1 VRKKPGAK
9 ETVHLRP
16 FFAATLLFLASRTA
30 WADEGRSAG
39 DVADALLGLP
49 ADAPAE
55 QREALK
61 TELAAAKKRVATV
74 IIKVE
79 TKGGPI
85 VAKKGRVLVDDK
97 EAATLPLAR
106 PLYLEPGKRRIAIEA
121 PDHRYIPIEADLEA
135 GTSVAVTL
143 REAPPAAPPAA
154 PPDDK
159 PLWPGIVLA
168 SIGAAGLGAGIGL
181 IVVSKNKE
189 SDAETLGASI
199 GTCNPSS
206 LDARCSE
213 LASTVADRN
222 AFQNGAV
229 VSFIVGGIGAAA
241 SIVYFAIPTPRETP
255 EGVAKPVALAPAI
268 GPSMWGLSITG
279 AF

>member
-1 VRKKPGAK
+1 VQNKPVK
-9 ETVHLRP
+9 LRHLI
-16 FFAATLLFLASRTA
+16 AATSLLLAARPA
-30 WADEGRSAG
+30 HADEGRSAG
-39 DVADALLGLP
+39 DIADALLGLP

-74 IIKVE
+74 LVKVE
-79 TKGGPI
+79 TNEGPV
-85 VAKKGRVLVDDK
+85 VAKTGRVLVDDK

-121 PDHRYIPIEADLEA
+121 PDRRYIPIEADLEA

-143 REAPPAAPPAA
+143 REAPAQAAPASPT
-154 PPDDK
+154 DDK

-189 SDAETLGASI
+189 SDAEAMGAGI
-199 GTCNPSS
+199 GACNPSS

-255 EGVAKPVALAPAI
+255 ESVAKPVALAPVL
-268 GPSMWGLSITG
+268 GPSAWGLSVTG